1 MSSTHVVVGAGAIGS
16 ATALQLARSGE
27 RVVVVTRRGSGPI
40 APEIALVAADAS
52 HAPAM
57 ADVAAGATAIYN
69 CANPRYT
76 RWAEDWPPIAAAL
89 LYAAERSGARLVTIS
104 NLYMYEPPLR
114 PLVEGDPTTALT
126 RKGQVRARMWEE
138 ALAAFD
144 AGRAEVT
151 EARASD
157 FVGPGL
163 TDQAHLGERVVPRVL
178 AGKSVSVVGNPDMP
192 HTWSYVPDVA
202 STLVAL
208 GTQLAR
214 TGAGMA
220 RPEPP
225 GAVHAPDD
233 RGVRGL
239 RLEARSADLAH
250 SGVRHQG
257 SRPGVARARGDPRGP
272 LSVRATLRDG
282 VRRRAGRLRH
292 SADAVR
298 RGSGEHGRVV
308 DGARRLGHSERGCC
322 YTHVISNSTIG
333 L

>member
-208 GTQLAR
+208 GTSSLA
-214 TGAGMA
+214 
-220 RPEPP
+220 P
-225 GAVHAPDD
+225 GRVWHVPS
-233 RGVRGL
+233 L
-239 RLEARSADLAH
+239 PARSMRQMIEAFADC
-250 SGVRHQG
+250 V
-257 SRPGVARARGDPRGP
+257 SRPVPRIWRIPAFAIKAAGLVSPELAEIPEVLYQFERPFVMESAAAQAAFGIQPTPFDEVVASTVEWWTERVGSATPRE
-272 LSVRATLRDG
+272 
-282 VRRRAGRLRH
+282 
-292 SADAVR
+292 AVAIPM
-298 RGSGEHGRVV
+298 S
-308 DGARRLGHSERGCC
+308 
-322 YTHVISNSTIG
+322 
-333 L
+333 